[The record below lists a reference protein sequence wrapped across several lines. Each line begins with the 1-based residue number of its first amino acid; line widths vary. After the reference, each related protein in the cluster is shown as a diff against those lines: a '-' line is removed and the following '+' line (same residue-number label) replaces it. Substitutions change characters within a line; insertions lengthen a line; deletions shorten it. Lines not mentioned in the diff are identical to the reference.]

1 MMYAV
6 IRIRGTVNISPK
18 IETALT
24 IMNLRRIN
32 NLSIWPENDHT
43 KKMIK
48 VVKDYTTFGII
59 NDSVLEELIKL
70 KAKPIIGGQK
80 IDSKK
85 IVEEIKKGKKLKD
98 LGIKNCFNLSPPKKG
113 FERKG
118 IKVAYKIGGALGDRK
133 EEINSLIMR
142 ML

>member
-1 MMYAV
+1 MYAV

-18 IETALT
+18 IATALT
-24 IMNLRRIN
+24 VMNLRRIN
-32 NLSIWPENDHT
+32 NLSIWPENEHT

-48 VVKDYTTFGII
+48 VVKDYTTYGKI
-59 NDSVLEELIKL
+59 NDEILEELITK
-70 KAKPIIGGQK
+70 KAKPIVGGTK

-85 IVEEIKKGKKLKD
+85 VIQEFKKGKKLKE
-98 LGIKNCFNLSPPKKG
+98 LGVKNCFRLSPPRKG

-133 EEINSLIMR
+133 EKINDLIKKMI
-142 ML
+142 